1 MESHPLT
8 KVVVGIVGLGIVAVA
23 VWFGRSGGNMP
34 VGSPGNRLATDTP
47 DDIIAKEV
55 FDRPPIS
62 PEGPYPEVKLDKE
75 KYDFS
80 MMAVG
85 GNGSHSFVIH
95 NVGQAALLLKK
106 GKTTCKCTIS
116 DLAAGEIPPGGSA
129 SIDLTWKALAVDPQ
143 FEQRA
148 IIYTNDPDNDEFEL
162 VISGKITEVI
172 EVNPRGAWTL
182 NELSVNSESTV
193 SGSIFSHILESFE
206 IDETQLSS
214 DSFEVSVEPM
224 AAERLKALDAKSG
237 YSVNVSVTPNVP
249 IGVFREKLTFK
260 LKTPDIDP
268 IEVYVEGRRTG
279 PITFLAARR
288 TRWNASLMAINL
300 GEFDAKQGASGSL
313 LLFVRGLEDEE
324 LEFTSVKSDPAD
336 LQVELKPDPT
346 FQGGGRKKYELQIK
360 VPPGRRSE
368 TRPVSQPA
376 EVEIKTN
383 HPEAGTLKFRIKYIS
398 R

>member
-8 KVVVGIVGLGIVAVA
+8 KVVVGIVGLGIVVVA

-34 VGSPGNRLATDTP
+34 VEGPGDQPAADAPAENAATKTD
-47 DDIIAKEV
+47 
-55 FDRPPIS
+55 DRPPIS
-62 PEGPYPEVKLDKE
+62 PEGPYPAVKLDEE

-95 NVGQAALLLKK
+95 NVGQAPLILTK

-116 DLAAGEIPPGGSA
+116 DVTAGEIPPGGSA
-129 SIDLTWKALAVDPQ
+129 SIDLTWKALAANPQ

-148 IIYTNDPDNDEFEL
+148 TIYTNDPENL
-162 VISGKITEVI
+162 VLNLAISGKITEVI
-172 EVNPRGAWTL
+172 EVNPQGAWTL
-182 NELSVNSESTV
+182 NELAVKSESTV
-193 SGSIFSHILESFE
+193 SGAIFSHILDSFE
-206 IDETQLSS
+206 IDETLLSS
-214 DSFEVSVEPM
+214 DSFEVEVEPLP
-224 AAERLKALDAKSG
+224 AERLKALEAKSG
-237 YSVNVSVTPNVP
+237 YLVNVSVTPDVP

-260 LKTPDIDP
+260 LKTPDTDP
-268 IEVYVEGRRTG
+268 IEVLIEGRRTG

-288 TRWNASLMAINL
+288 TLWSLRHMAINL
-300 GEFDAKQGASGSL
+300 GEFDAKQGASASL

-324 LEFTSVKSDPAD
+324 FEITSVKSDPAD

-346 FQGGGRKKYELQIK
+346 FQGGGRKKYELQFK
-360 VPPGRRSE
+360 VPPGRRPE
-368 TRPVSQPA
+368 TRAVSRPA
-376 EVEIKTN
+376 SVEIKTN
-383 HPEAGTLKFRIKYIS
+383 HPEAGTLRFRIKFIS